1 MRTPPLMKR
10 ITGSARRLQILCDR
24 DGCAGL
30 RVVRRSTPAGP
41 CVHPTNTSR
50 SPRASGS
57 PSARIS
63 MTPWTNSVCP
73 RRAQGTVCDR
83 AEYQGRHHHA
93 VKEALGATSPNSTT
107 PHASLARRGSP
118 FTKKSSCL
126 DARWLAR
133 KGLFPRDYSTRRY
146 DMHVFNPIIDW
157 LSIGPR
163 AAQVTFV
170 TGQIQLIPINWLP
183 IRGV

>member
-1 MRTPPLMKR
+1 
-10 ITGSARRLQILCDR
+10 
-24 DGCAGL
+24 
-30 RVVRRSTPAGP
+30 
-41 CVHPTNTSR
+41 
-50 SPRASGS
+50 
-57 PSARIS
+57 
-63 MTPWTNSVCP
+63 
-73 RRAQGTVCDR
+73 
-83 AEYQGRHHHA
+83 

-170 TGQIQLIPINWLP
+170 TGQIQLISINWLP
-183 IRGV
+183 IRGVCQSVRADFECPGCGHNACSTIAKAISLAAIVAATPPMQASSAHVRAVHVYRAQGCACSSATCPTAQSPQPSNR